1 MVRKHDVTWTDEEL
15 VQECLDGH
23 ETAWTAL
30 VEKYKRLVYGV
41 AMRYRLAPEDA
52 AEVFQ
57 GVWADLYRDLGKLER
72 AGGLRSW
79 LITAASRRSMRC
91 KRKRRDLAGADGAE
105 LEKLAVEED
114 PASIHEAAERQQALR
129 EAIRR
134 LSPRNRKMVEM
145 LFFTQPPAPYETV
158 ARELGLAV
166 GSIGFVRGRCLR
178 KLRGI
183 LDEMGVR

>member
-15 VQECLDGH
+15 VQGCLEGH

-57 GVWADLYRDLGKLER
+57 GVWADLHRDLGKLER

-79 LITAASRRSMRC
+79 LITAASRRSLRW
-91 KRKRRDLAGADGAE
+91 KAKRRDMVGADGVD
-105 LEKLAVEED
+105 LEKIAAEED
-114 PASIHEAAERQQALR
+114 PARLHEAAERQQALR
-129 EAIRR
+129 EAIGR